1 MIPKD
6 DTARCAPVPGEATAI
21 ALLLLGAVCISF
33 SPVFVKIAQV
43 GPSTSAFYRMA
54 FGGLGLVAAV
64 LFHKG
69 VTRGARRDARG
80 PARGRGVSGLA
91 AWFGLAALPLAA
103 WCALAF
109 ALDLAFWHAAIHI
122 VGPGL
127 ATILANSQVV
137 LLAAYGVLVLGECG
151 VARLAVSLLFAAAG
165 IGLLFGPD
173 WAAAPEASLTGLLYG
188 LSAAVCY
195 AVFLV
200 GLRRLQTDQDFA
212 AKLRN
217 MAALSLITALMLAP
231 LAHLDGSGFV
241 IPDGVS
247 LGALMA
253 YGLLGQGVGWML
265 IAANLPRVALST
277 AGLAILLQPTLAFVW
292 DVLFFGRRAEMT
304 DVAGGAL
311 AVRAICG
318 GPTTHARARS

>member
-1 MIPKD
+1 MTPKNAS
-6 DTARCAPVPGEATAI
+6 ARCVPLSGEATAI

-33 SPVFVKIAQV
+33 SPVFVKIAHV
-43 GPSTSAFYRMA
+43 SPSTSAFYRMA
-54 FGGLGLVAAV
+54 FGGLGLVAAA
-64 LFHKG
+64 LLHKG
-69 VTRGARRDARG
+69 F
-80 PARGRGVSGLA
+80 GRGVDGKTQGPAQESGVAGLA

-103 WCALAF
+103 GCALAF

-151 VARLAVSLLFAAAG
+151 VARLVVSLLFAAVG

-200 GLRRLQTDQDFA
+200 GLRRLQTDRDFGT
-212 AKLRN
+212 KLRN

-231 LAHLDGSGFV
+231 LAHLDGSGFA
-241 IPDGVS
+241 IPDDVS
-247 LGALMA
+247 LAALLA

-292 DVLFFGRRAEMT
+292 DVLFFGRRAEMM
-304 DVAGGAL
+304 DMLGVAL
-311 AVRAICG
+311 AVTAIFLGATRNTRAK
-318 GPTTHARARS
+318 S